1 MARICL
7 RLYTLFSPRFG
18 RLFPGSPLGAALLW
32 PFVCSFLDP
41 RRRVSFGHMRAC
53 DSCVARSLS
62 HPLTAP
68 LTFLLPQSLL
78 FSLQLGLCSLFPR
91 LGRQCCDTSRGSP
104 ALWNLPLGSAHKGQT
119 HVYRL
124 LWQLPPRPGHAPAP
138 LGKVGRGAPCF
149 LLCVHQQRIEAGIS
163 WCESSGRTARMS
175 TTGGPVGLPGR
186 ALTVIAAEPATL
198 TSLLFSFEDPTVT
211 GERVVIILSDAN
223 TANLGAGLT
232 TGEACSPGF

>member
-78 FSLQLGLCSLFPR
+78 FSLQLGLCPLFPR
-91 LGRQCCDTSRGSP
+91 LGRQCCDTSQGHQRFGTCSWAQLTRGRHTCIGSFGSSP
-104 ALWNLPLGSAHKGQT
+104 P
-119 HVYRL
+119 
-124 LWQLPPRPGHAPAP
+124 APAMH
-138 LGKVGRGAPCF
+138 
-149 LLCVHQQRIEAGIS
+149 LLRWARWAEEPPAFFCVSIS
-163 WCESSGRTARMS
+163 NA
-175 TTGGPVGLPGR
+175 
-186 ALTVIAAEPATL
+186 
-198 TSLLFSFEDPTVT
+198 
-211 GERVVIILSDAN
+211 
-223 TANLGAGLT
+223 
-232 TGEACSPGF
+232 